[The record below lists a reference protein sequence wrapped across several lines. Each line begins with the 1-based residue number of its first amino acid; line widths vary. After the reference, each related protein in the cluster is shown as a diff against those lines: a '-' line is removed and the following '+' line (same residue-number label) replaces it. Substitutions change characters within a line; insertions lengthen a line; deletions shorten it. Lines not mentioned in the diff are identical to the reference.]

1 MDSAQSGTP
10 VVDLELQ
17 RLAQTLSRTEQS
29 VTRRVARL
37 LEGDGC
43 SIEQWRA
50 FVLLSDG
57 TGHSMSEL
65 AKHILVPP
73 ASLTRL
79 IDRMVALNLAYR
91 KADTVDRRRVLVYA
105 TPRGRAL
112 HRKLS
117 RRISRAQDEV
127 LETLAEED
135 VVELI
140 DALTGLMNRRAGH
153 RA

>member
-10 VVDLELQ
+10 GVNLELQ

-37 LEGDGC
+37 LACDGY

-50 FVLLSDG
+50 LVLLSDG

-105 TPRGRAL
+105 TLRGRAL

-117 RRISRAQDEV
+117 RRISRAQQEV
-127 LETLAEED
+127 LDALPEAD

-140 DALTGLMNRRAGH
+140 DVLTGLMERRADH